1 MQALHVTSDMIG
13 YIHTKRMYDKGGAMA
28 RNKYPQRTVE
38 KILEVS
44 LALFNEKGY
53 EKTTIQ
59 DIVNALGMSKGA
71 IYHHFKS
78 KDEIIEA
85 LSERCYHGDAQ
96 MELLRNASDKTGIE
110 KLRAI
115 IYRQIQNEEKT
126 QIDTISI
133 NLWKNPKIFM
143 SGMAENL
150 SVNSQIVERTLKEGM
165 EDGSIRSQDPLCA
178 AQVLMLLLNYWICSP
193 IVLKELDA
201 IPAKVAYF
209 RTLCDS
215 MGIPVIDEPLEQ
227 ELTSYFRIL
236 AQSMHE
242 LP

>member
-1 MQALHVTSDMIG
+1 
-13 YIHTKRMYDKGGAMA
+13 MA
-28 RNKYPQRTVE
+28 RNKYPQRPVE

-44 LALFNEKGY
+44 LALFNEKGS

-59 DIVNALGMSKGA
+59 DIVNALDMSKGA

-115 IYRQIQNEEKT
+115 IYRQIQNEEKK

-150 SVNSQIVERTLKEGM
+150 SVNSQIVERILKEGM

>member
-1 MQALHVTSDMIG
+1 
-13 YIHTKRMYDKGGAMA
+13 MA

-85 LSERCYHGDAQ
+85 LSERCYHKDTQ

-115 IYRQIQNEEKT
+115 IYRQIQNEEKK

-150 SVNSQIVERTLKEGM
+150 SVNSQIVERILEEGM
-165 EDGSIRSQDPLCA
+165 ADGSIRQQDPLCA

-227 ELTSYFRIL
+227 ELASYFRIL

>member
-115 IYRQIQNEEKT
+115 IYRQIQNEEKK

-150 SVNSQIVERTLKEGM
+150 SVNSQIVERILKEGM

-193 IVLKELDA
+193 VVLADRSA
-201 IPAKVAYF
+201 IPAKVSYFRKLCDDIGIPVIDDILEQELTAYF
-209 RTLCDS
+209 RTLANS
-215 MGIPVIDEPLEQ
+215 M
-227 ELTSYFRIL
+227 
-236 AQSMHE
+236 
-242 LP
+242 

>member
-1 MQALHVTSDMIG
+1 MRALQAVQDMIRC
-13 YIHTKRMYDKGGAMA
+13 IHTKRMYIEGGAMA
-28 RNKYPQRTVE
+28 RNKYPERTVE

-44 LALFNEKGY
+44 LSLFNEKGY

-96 MELLRNASDKTGIE
+96 MELLQNASDKSGIE

-115 IYRQIQNEEKT
+115 IYRQIRNEEKQ
-126 QIDTISI
+126 QIDSISI

-143 SGMAENL
+143 NGMAENL
-150 SVNSQIVERTLKEGM
+150 SVNSQIVERILKEGM
-165 EDGSIRSQDPLCA
+165 EDGSIRRQDPLCA

-201 IPAKVAYF
+201 IPAKVSYF

-215 MGIPVIDEPLEQ
+215 MGIPVLDEQLEH
-227 ELTSYFRIL
+227 ELSDYFTML
-236 AQSMHE
+236 ADSMHE

>member
-115 IYRQIQNEEKT
+115 IYRQIQNEEKK

-150 SVNSQIVERTLKEGM
+150 SVNSQIVERILKEGM

-193 IVLKELDA
+193 LVLKELDA

>member
-1 MQALHVTSDMIG
+1 
-13 YIHTKRMYDKGGAMA
+13 MA
-28 RNKYPQRTVE
+28 RNKYPERTVE

-44 LALFNEKGY
+44 LSLFNEKGY

-96 MELLRNASDKTGIE
+96 MELLQNASDKSGIE

-115 IYRQIQNEEKT
+115 IYRQIQNEEKQ
-126 QIDTISI
+126 QIDSISI

-143 SGMAENL
+143 NGMAENL
-150 SVNSQIVERTLKEGM
+150 SVNSQIVERILKEGM
-165 EDGSIRSQDPLCA
+165 EDGSIRRQDPLCA

-201 IPAKVAYF
+201 IPAKVSYF

-215 MGIPVIDEPLEQ
+215 MGIPVLDEQLEH
-227 ELTSYFRIL
+227 ELSDYFTML
-236 AQSMHE
+236 AGSMHE

>member
-1 MQALHVTSDMIG
+1 
-13 YIHTKRMYDKGGAMA
+13 MA

-38 KILEVS
+38 KIMEVS

-85 LSERCYHGDAQ
+85 LSERCYHNDTQ

-115 IYRQIQNEEKT
+115 IYRQIQNEEKK

-150 SVNSQIVERTLKEGM
+150 SVNSQIVERILEEGM
-165 EDGSIRSQDPLCA
+165 ADGSIRQQDPLCA

>member
-85 LSERCYHGDAQ
+85 LSEHCYHGDAQ
-96 MELLRNASDKTGIE
+96 MELLFNASDKTGIE

-115 IYRQIQNEEKT
+115 IYRQIQNEEKK

-150 SVNSQIVERTLKEGM
+150 SVNSQIVERILKEGM

-236 AQSMHE
+236 AQSMHK

>member
-115 IYRQIQNEEKT
+115 IYRQIQNEEKK

-150 SVNSQIVERTLKEGM
+150 SVNSQIVERILKEGM

-201 IPAKVAYF
+201 IPAKVATSARCVIPWAY
-209 RTLCDS
+209 RSS
-215 MGIPVIDEPLEQ
+215 MSL
-227 ELTSYFRIL
+227 SSR
-236 AQSMHE
+236 S
-242 LP
+242 

>member
-1 MQALHVTSDMIG
+1 
-13 YIHTKRMYDKGGAMA
+13 MA

-85 LSERCYHGDAQ
+85 LSERCYHNDTQ

-115 IYRQIQNEEKT
+115 IYRQIQNEEKK
-126 QIDTISI
+126 QIDSISI

-150 SVNSQIVERTLKEGM
+150 SVNSQIVERILEEGM
-165 EDGSIRSQDPLCA
+165 ADGSIRQQDPLCA

>member
-1 MQALHVTSDMIG
+1 
-13 YIHTKRMYDKGGAMA
+13 MA

-115 IYRQIQNEEKT
+115 IYRQIQNEEKK

-150 SVNSQIVERTLKEGM
+150 SVNSQIVERILKEGM

-178 AQVLMLLLNYWICSP
+178 AQVLMLLLNY
-193 IVLKELDA
+193 
-201 IPAKVAYF
+201 
-209 RTLCDS
+209 
-215 MGIPVIDEPLEQ
+215 
-227 ELTSYFRIL
+227 
-236 AQSMHE
+236 
-242 LP
+242 

>member
-1 MQALHVTSDMIG
+1 
-13 YIHTKRMYDKGGAMA
+13 MA

-115 IYRQIQNEEKT
+115 IYRQIQNEEKK

-150 SVNSQIVERTLKEGM
+150 SVNSQIVERILKEGM

-193 IVLKELDA
+193 SVLKELDA

>member
-1 MQALHVTSDMIG
+1 
-13 YIHTKRMYDKGGAMA
+13 MA

-53 EKTTIQ
+53 EKTMIQ

-85 LSERCYHGDAQ
+85 LSERCYHNDTQ

-115 IYRQIQNEEKT
+115 IYRQIQNEEKK

-150 SVNSQIVERTLKEGM
+150 SVNSQIVERILEEGM
-165 EDGSIRSQDPLCA
+165 ADGSIRQQDPLCA

>member
-1 MQALHVTSDMIG
+1 
-13 YIHTKRMYDKGGAMA
+13 MA

-85 LSERCYHGDAQ
+85 LSERCYHNDTQ

-115 IYRQIQNEEKT
+115 IYRQIQNEEKK

-133 NLWKNPKIFM
+133 NLWKNPKIVM

-150 SVNSQIVERTLKEGM
+150 SVNSQIVERILEEGM
-165 EDGSIRSQDPLCA
+165 ADGSIRQQDPLCA

>member
-1 MQALHVTSDMIG
+1 
-13 YIHTKRMYDKGGAMA
+13 MA

-85 LSERCYHGDAQ
+85 LSERCYHNDTQ

-115 IYRQIQNEEKT
+115 IYRQIQNEEKQ

-150 SVNSQIVERTLKEGM
+150 SVNSQIVERILKEGM
-165 EDGSIRSQDPLCA
+165 ADGSIRSQDPLCA

-201 IPAKVAYF
+201 IPTKVAYF

-215 MGIPVIDEPLEQ
+215 MGIPVIDDPLEQ

>member
-1 MQALHVTSDMIG
+1 
-13 YIHTKRMYDKGGAMA
+13 MA
-28 RNKYPQRTVE
+28 RNKYPERTVE

-44 LALFNEKGY
+44 LSLFNEKGY

-96 MELLRNASDKTGIE
+96 MELLQNASDKSGIE

-115 IYRQIQNEEKT
+115 IYRQIRNEEKQ
-126 QIDTISI
+126 QIDSISI

-143 SGMAENL
+143 NGMTENL
-150 SVNSQIVERTLKEGM
+150 SVNSQIVERILKEGM
-165 EDGSIRSQDPLCA
+165 EDGSIRKQDPLCA

-201 IPAKVAYF
+201 IPAKVSYF

-215 MGIPVIDEPLEQ
+215 MGIPVLDEQLEH
-227 ELTSYFRIL
+227 ELSDYFTML
-236 AQSMHE
+236 AGSMHE

>member
-1 MQALHVTSDMIG
+1 
-13 YIHTKRMYDKGGAMA
+13 MA

-85 LSERCYHGDAQ
+85 LSERCYHNDTQ

-115 IYRQIQNEEKT
+115 IYRQIQNEEKK

-133 NLWKNPKIFM
+133 NLWKNQKIFM

-150 SVNSQIVERTLKEGM
+150 SVNSQIVERILEEGM
-165 EDGSIRSQDPLCA
+165 ADGSIRQQDPLCA

>member
-1 MQALHVTSDMIG
+1 
-13 YIHTKRMYDKGGAMA
+13 MA

-85 LSERCYHGDAQ
+85 LSERCYHKDTQ

-115 IYRQIQNEEKT
+115 IYRQIQNEEKK

-150 SVNSQIVERTLKEGM
+150 SVNSQIVERILEEGM
-165 EDGSIRSQDPLCA
+165 ADGSIRQQDPLCA

-227 ELTSYFRIL
+227 ELTSDFRIL

>member
-1 MQALHVTSDMIG
+1 
-13 YIHTKRMYDKGGAMA
+13 MA

-59 DIVNALGMSKGA
+59 DIVNAHGMSKGA

-85 LSERCYHGDAQ
+85 LSERCYHNDAQ

-115 IYRQIQNEEKT
+115 IYRQIQNEEKQ

-150 SVNSQIVERTLKEGM
+150 SVNSQIVERILKEGM

-201 IPAKVAYF
+201 IPEKVAYF

-215 MGIPVIDEPLEQ
+215 MGIPVIDDPLEQ
-227 ELTSYFRIL
+227 ELTSYFHIL

>member
-115 IYRQIQNEEKT
+115 IYRQIQNEEKK

-150 SVNSQIVERTLKEGM
+150 SVNSQIVERILKEGM

-236 AQSMHE
+236 AQSMYE

>member
-1 MQALHVTSDMIG
+1 
-13 YIHTKRMYDKGGAMA
+13 MA

-85 LSERCYHGDAQ
+85 LSEHCYHGDAQ

-115 IYRQIQNEEKT
+115 IYRQIQNEEKK

-150 SVNSQIVERTLKEGM
+150 SVNSQIVERILEEGM
-165 EDGSIRSQDPLCA
+165 ADGSIRQQDPLCA

-193 IVLKELDA
+193 IVLKQLDA

>member
-1 MQALHVTSDMIG
+1 
-13 YIHTKRMYDKGGAMA
+13 MA

-110 KLRAI
+110 KLRTI
-115 IYRQIQNEEKT
+115 IYRQIQNEEKK

-150 SVNSQIVERTLKEGM
+150 SVNSQIVERILKEGM

>member
-1 MQALHVTSDMIG
+1 
-13 YIHTKRMYDKGGAMA
+13 MA

-85 LSERCYHGDAQ
+85 LSERCYHKDTQ

-115 IYRQIQNEEKT
+115 IYRQIQNEEKK

-133 NLWKNPKIFM
+133 NLWKNPKILM

-150 SVNSQIVERTLKEGM
+150 SVNSQIVERILEEGM
-165 EDGSIRSQDPLCA
+165 ADGSIRQQDPLCA

>member
-1 MQALHVTSDMIG
+1 
-13 YIHTKRMYDKGGAMA
+13 MA

-44 LALFNEKGY
+44 GAFNEKGY

-110 KLRAI
+110 KASCHYLPTDSGMKKRSRLTP
-115 IYRQIQNEEKT
+115 YPS
-126 QIDTISI
+126 IS
-133 NLWKNPKIFM
+133 KNPKIFM

-150 SVNSQIVERTLKEGM
+150 SVNSQIVERILKEGM

-193 IVLKELDA
+193 IVLKELMRYRQRSPTSA
-201 IPAKVAYF
+201 RSVIPK
-209 RTLCDS
+209 
-215 MGIPVIDEPLEQ
+215 GIPVIDEPLEQ
-227 ELTSYFRIL
+227 ELTHFRIL
-236 AQSMHE
+236 CTIHA
-242 LP
+242 